1 MWNFK
6 IKKAIF
12 IKILRIDQVV
22 FITILRVYF
31 RQLLLIM
38 MEQILHY
45 IFVMQIESVKVL
57 S

>member
-12 IKILRIDQVV
+12 KKILRIDQVV

-31 RQLLLIM
+31 RQLFLIM

-45 IFVMQIESVKVL
+45 IFVMQIDSVKVL